1 MFSSAFSRNWY
12 NKAFIQDQMRKIG
25 DFDEQ
30 KGALRFWNYL
40 KAQGIDS
47 SLEEDEGKRNWAIW
61 VADEDNIESSILD
74 FNEFTKKP
82 DDQKFTTANPENK
95 PRKEEEVTGTKS
107 SNRGFRGQNL
117 RDRWQKRDRSPGM
130 LTLSLIITSV
140 AVFFLSGMGHN
151 EEIIKSFKISAKNDG
166 LSEILSG
173 QFWRLFTPIFVHST
187 FLHILFNMFWLHD
200 LGSQIEKRKG
210 SKFFITFVLTL
221 ALFSNLAQFLMS
233 GPSFGGMSGVVYG
246 LFGYVW
252 IKCKYDPGDG
262 FHIDAFIANIM
273 FGWFILCFAGVVDHV
288 ANWAHAGG
296 LIIGLAWGYGSALR
310 WNRGKR

>member
-1 MFSSAFSRNWY
+1 
-12 NKAFIQDQMRKIG
+12 MRKIG
-25 DFDEQ
+25 EFDEQ

-47 SLEEDEGKRNWAIW
+47 SLEEDEGDLNWTIW
-61 VADEDNIESSILD
+61 VADEDNIKSASLD
-74 FNEFTKKP
+74 FNEFNERP

-95 PRKEEEVTGTKS
+95 LQEEEDIDETKS
-107 SNRGFRGQNL
+107 SSRGFSEQNL

-151 EEIIKSFKISAKNDG
+151 DEIIKSFIISAKNDG
-166 LSEILSG
+166 WSEILNG
-173 QFWRLFTPIFVHST
+173 QVWRLITPIFVHYT

-233 GPSFGGMSGVVYG
+233 GPAFGGMSGVVYG
-246 LFGYVW
+246 LFGYVF
-252 IKCKYDPGDG
+252 IKCKFDPGDG
-262 FHIDAFIANIM
+262 FRIDMFIANVM
-273 FGWFILCFAGVVDHV
+273 FAWFILCFLGVFGNV

-296 LIIGLAWGYGSALR
+296 LLVGLAWGYGSALR
-310 WNRGKR
+310 WNRGKK

>member
-1 MFSSAFSRNWY
+1 
-12 NKAFIQDQMRKIG
+12 MRKIG
-25 DFDEQ
+25 EFDEQ

-47 SLEEDEGKRNWAIW
+47 SLEEDDGDRNWTIW
-61 VADEDNIESSILD
+61 VADEDNIKSATLD
-74 FNEFTKKP
+74 FKEFNERP

-95 PRKEEEVTGTKS
+95 HQKEEDIDEPKS
-107 SNRGFRGQNL
+107 SGWGFSGHDL
-117 RDRWQKRDRSPGM
+117 RTRWQKRERNPGM
-130 LTLSLIITSV
+130 FTLSFIITSV
-140 AVFFLSGMGHN
+140 AVFLLSGLGGN
-151 EEIIKSFKISAKNDG
+151 KQIIDNFLISAQPQG

-173 QFWRLFTPIFVHST
+173 QFWRLFTPIFVHYDPM
-187 FLHILFNMFWLHD
+187 HILFNMYWLHS
-200 LGSQIEKRKG
+200 LGSQIEKLKG
-210 SKFFITFVLTL
+210 SKFFMTFVLAL
-221 ALFSNLAQFLMS
+221 ALFSNLAQFGMS

-262 FHIDAFIANIM
+262 FHIDTFIAKVM
-273 FGWFILCFAGVVDHV
+273 FFWFILCFLGVFGSI

-296 LIIGLAWGYGSALR
+296 LVIGLAWGYGSALR